1 MATREKIA
9 VPLEGVPSVVL
20 LNNGERMTRKAAIAA
35 GYKIYGEPDATAP
48 DDGNAATLKA
58 HKAWR
63 SSVLALP
70 EARDRESAAVEIVT
84 THTADTMT
92 VANAR
97 AFLRGLP
104 TEQTQEETTTMTT
117 DTDTNANP
125 ERAARLAEINGGMQA
140 FNKQRGY
147 GARTD
152 APASQSRGASL
163 AGVDQTKLRRLS
175 QIRLNALESGTA
187 HEASAGETKKLRY
200 ALSVTGMALSDVF
213 TQLNVD
219 TSRLSI

>member
-1 MATREKIA
+1 MTIREKIA
-9 VPLEGVPSVVL
+9 TPLDFMPSIVKLDDGV
-20 LNNGERMTRKAAIAA
+20 RMTRVEARAQ
-35 GYKIYGEPDATAP
+35 GYKIHGEPDATAQG
-48 DDGNAATLKA
+48 DGNAATLKA

-70 EARDRESAAVEIVT
+70 EARERESAAVEIVT
-84 THTADTMT
+84 TQTADTMS

-117 DTDTNANP
+117 DNANP

-147 GARTD
+147 GARTN
-152 APASQSRGASL
+152 AQGSQSRGASL
-163 AGVDQTKLRRLS
+163 ADVDQTKLRRLS
-175 QIRLNALESGTA
+175 QIRLNALENGTA

-200 ALSVTGMALSDVF
+200 ALSVEGMALSAVF
-213 TQLNVD
+213 AQLNVD
-219 TSRLSI
+219 TSKLRI